1 MSTREVGEQRRAW
14 RTPGGEILVEWEREP
29 TVELSGVALRAPD
42 GQAAP
47 PTFVYHCFSRSGALL
62 RTYRAIQWSLDD
74 SLVGAAYAVIGDTLV
89 EFINEVAFGQGPASE
104 ALPDPGGRATPVMS
118 GLAPLLP
125 AHAPAPEQVRKALGE
140 LIRRRAAYE
149 AAELREQEERLRG
162 FAEALPEYPE
172 ERELRFLWEYDYQG
186 TTTAIVIRRT
196 DGSVLWR
203 DISYPYSGK
212 YLFPQLRGIL
222 ERRYGE
228 RLSGFAAHLPDARAS
243 LDFDPN

>member
-1 MSTREVGEQRRAW
+1 MSTQEVAGERRAW
-14 RTPGGEILVEWEREP
+14 RTPGGEILIEWEREP

-47 PTFVYHCFSRSGALL
+47 PTFVYHCFSKSGALL

-74 SLVGAAYAVIGDTLV
+74 SLVGAAYAVTGDSLV
-89 EFINEVAFGQGPASE
+89 EFINEVAFGPNLARE
-104 ALPDPGGRATPVMS
+104 AVPNEGARATPVLS
-118 GLAPLLP
+118 GLVPLLP
-125 AHAPAPEQVRKALGE
+125 ADAPAPEQVRKALGE

-162 FAEALPEYPE
+162 FAGALPEFTG
-172 ERELRFLWEYDYQG
+172 ERELRFLWEYEYQG
-186 TTTAIVIRRT
+186 TTTAIVIRRA

-212 YLFPQLRGIL
+212 YLFPQLREIL